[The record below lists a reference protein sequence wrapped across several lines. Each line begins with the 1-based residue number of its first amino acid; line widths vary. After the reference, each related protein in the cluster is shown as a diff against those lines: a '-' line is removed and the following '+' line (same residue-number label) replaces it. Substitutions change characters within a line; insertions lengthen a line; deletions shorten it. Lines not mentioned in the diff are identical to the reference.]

1 MKTMKKFAA
10 FLSALVLVLSLA
22 ACGGGSAKEVDPKAL
37 ADDMLA
43 ALKSQGETMEVTG
56 DVAANYYEMGEAVK
70 EYRVYVSTMYIG
82 EEVAVFQLK
91 DTKDADTVKKMCEA
105 RIQSLL
111 DSFDGYLPEEYDTV
125 KENAVVLS
133 EGDIVAMVGWTPPR
147 RCSRRPL
154 RSGFARKGD
163 AVC

>member
-1 MKTMKKFAA
+1 MKRFTALLLAA
-10 FLSALVLVLSLA
+10 FLLLSLA
-22 ACGGGSAKEVDPKAL
+22 ACGGSDGKTADPKTL

-43 ALKSQGETMEVTG
+43 ALKAQGETMEVTG
-56 DVAANYYEMGEAVK
+56 DTAENYYAMGDMVK
-70 EYRVYVSTMYIG
+70 DYRIYLSTMYIG

-133 EGDIVAMVGWTPPR
+133 EGDIVAMVTGAKE
-147 RCSRRPL
+147 
-154 RSGFARKGD
+154 GVDAAKAVFEKAFA
-163 AVC
+163 

>member
-133 EGDIVAMVGWTPPR
+133 EGDTVAMVTGAKE
-147 RCSRRPL
+147 
-154 RSGFARKGD
+154 GVDAAKAVFEKAFA
-163 AVC
+163 

>member
-10 FLSALVLVLSLA
+10 FLFALVLVLSLA

-82 EEVAVFQLK
+82 EEVAVFRLAEGK
-91 DTKDADTVKKMCEA
+91 KADDVKAMCQQ
-105 RIQSLL
+105 RIQDLK
-111 DSFDGYLPEEYDTV
+111 DSFDGYLPEEYAAV
-125 KENAVVLS
+125 EENAVVLAS
-133 EGDIVAMVGWTPPR
+133 GDVVAMVTGTKEGVAAAKEVFEKA
-147 RCSRRPL
+147 L
-154 RSGFARKGD
+154 G
-163 AVC
+163 